1 MILVKPT
8 FNETSCISK
17 SIIVYELHI
26 WLSYSKYM
34 IFNNFQTG
42 PSRILSLSRFLT
54 PVHSVDLCTTATP
67 DFCLNHNSCTFC
79 IRNIWLFHFFSL
91 VLEPPC
97 PLFCLSFAKLNRA
110 FTTPNNPDPLLIFLI
125 LGRKLSFIA
134 NYNCFLI

>member
-26 WLSYSKYM
+26 WLSYSKYV

-42 PSRILSLSRFLT
+42 PWRILYLSRFLT
-54 PVHSVDLCTTATP
+54 PVHSVNLCTTTTP

-79 IRNIWLFHFFSL
+79 IRNIWLFHFFL
-91 VLEPPC
+91 W
-97 PLFCLSFAKLNRA
+97 CLSRHAHYFVFPLPNS
-110 FTTPNNPDPLLIFLI
+110 TGHPPPNNPDPLLIFLI